1 MSLSSEDSF
10 RLNVLLNQRAE
21 AIRIDESSM
30 TVFAL
35 TEKGEAKV
43 KLNPNC
49 RDERY
54 LKLVRETVSSHVLG
68 SPGGYPV
75 YLRRW
80 TRMGQARDESL
91 GQLLMLGEPEAVV
104 AVVHAAG
111 LTNDIARRAWWAMP
125 TSENARR
132 MLEREAVVHGGMG
145 PVLAEFLYEYLPFE
159 TEPLAMVES
168 VRLML
173 QPGVM
178 SEEQR
183 QALWSKAA
191 RKNTYY
197 VGFLAALPD
206 ELPEEVAAHPLY
218 SDAEVELT
226 RLQQPGNGYARQLKR
241 VLAPSG
247 QAFVKTAL
255 RVFQKPNNQDVVVA
269 LLRAVHDYFAPV
281 HEEASGS
288 DALDNTD
295 AIVANARAACEL
307 MGSSSAEV
315 KAILDSLPQLRAQLV
330 AVMAL
335 SNVSEQVVNPVFSRS
350 DAIGTVMRRK
360 LEPVFTP
367 ILEQFAALHSS

>member
-1 MSLSSEDSF
+1 MILSTEDSF
-10 RLNVLLNQRAE
+10 RLNVLLNQQAE
-21 AIRIDESSM
+21 AIRIDESTM

-111 LTNDIARRAWWAMP
+111 LTDDIARRAWWAMP

-132 MLEREAVVHGGMG
+132 MLERDAVVHGAMG
-145 PVLAEFLYEYLPFE
+145 PVLADFLYEYLPFE

-178 SEEQR
+178 SEEKR
-183 QALWSKAA
+183 QTLWSRAA

-197 VGFLAALPD
+197 VGFLAAVPD
-206 ELPEEVAAHPLY
+206 DLPEAAVAHPLC
-218 SDAEVELT
+218 SEVEGPLGD
-226 RLQQPGNGYARQLKR
+226 LQQAGNRHAGQLAR
-241 VLAPSG
+241 VLAAPG
-247 QAFVKTAL
+247 QAFLKTAL
-255 RVFQKPNNQDVVVA
+255 RVLNKPNNQDVVVA
-269 LLRAVHDYFAPV
+269 LLHAIHEYFAPAC
-281 HEEASGS
+281 EDLDGGTS
-288 DALDNTD
+288 DDVEQ
-295 AIVANARAACEL
+295 IVAGARAACDPATAGGEI
-307 MGSSSAEV
+307 
-315 KAILDSLPQLRAQLV
+315 KAVLDALPQLHAQLV
-330 AVMAL
+330 AAVAL
-335 SNVSEQVVNPVFSRS
+335 ANVGEQVVNPVFSRS

-360 LEPVFTP
+360 LEPVFAP
-367 ILEQFAALHSS
+367 IFEQFSALHGG